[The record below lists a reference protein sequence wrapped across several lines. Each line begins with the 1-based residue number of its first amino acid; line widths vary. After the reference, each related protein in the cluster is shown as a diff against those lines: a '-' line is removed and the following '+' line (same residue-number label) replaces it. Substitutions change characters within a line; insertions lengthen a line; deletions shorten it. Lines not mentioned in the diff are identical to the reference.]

1 MHSILSLVYR
11 EQTSRLMTYRAL
23 PVGMIPNLF
32 MNKMNRCTLEVQVEP
47 GDVYGRF
54 RSAIG
59 LSTCSL
65 ERTMTLSGMAHMSGS
80 KETVAFG
87 SGFHGWCFND
97 EVTPSAPCRR
107 ALKAVV
113 AIETAVSEIDLFIF
127 LKSIS
132 PSCRMSIERLKRS
145 SLPSLAP

>member
-23 PVGMIPNLF
+23 PVGMTPNLF

-54 RSAIG
+54 RSVIG

-65 ERTMTLSGMAHMSGS
+65 QRTMTLSGVAHMSGS
-80 KETVAFG
+80 KETVAFWEWL
-87 SGFHGWCFND
+87 SRMVFQ
-97 EVTPSAPCRR
+97 CRSDSFC
-107 ALKAVV
+107 ALQAC
-113 AIETAVSEIDLFIF
+113 IEGGGAH
-127 LKSIS
+127 
-132 PSCRMSIERLKRS
+132 
-145 SLPSLAP
+145 